1 MPAYTCG
8 GCRNTWTGLA
18 MAHCSACHQTFGSV
32 NQFDRHRSQVGT
44 RGTCLSPPTIVDTK
58 GNRVMFYRNGAWRS
72 PELSPA
78 VKATLW
84 NLGHARSELDR

>member
-1 MPAYTCG
+1 
-8 GCRNTWTGLA
+8 
-18 MAHCSACHQTFGSV
+18 
-32 NQFDRHRSQVGT
+32 
-44 RGTCLSPPTIVDTK
+44 
-58 GNRVMFYRNGAWRS
+58 MFYRNGAWRS